1 MVSKAK
7 IKWIRSLEM
16 KKNRDREQLF
26 VAEGNKLVSELIGAL
41 ACEWMLAE
49 PSWMAT
55 QGHLPARELEVAEEG
70 DLRKV
75 SLLKSPQQVLAVFR
89 RPAAPVPE
97 GADRDGQL
105 MLALDGIQDPG
116 NLGTIIRLADWFGI
130 EHVVCSPDTA
140 DAFGPKAVQS
150 TMGALARVG
159 VHYTELESFLQGGTG
174 PRYGAFAEGDSL
186 YAHPL
191 SSGGILIMG
200 NEGNGIRPS
209 VEALIDRRLCIPS
222 FPASRTGAGAES
234 LNVAVATGIIC
245 AEFRRP
251 QKKTYSAE

>member
-7 IKWIRSLEM
+7 IKWIRSLEL
-16 KKNRDREQLF
+16 KKFRDRDGVF
-26 VAEGNKLVSELIGAL
+26 VAEGNKLVSELVGTF

-70 DLRKV
+70 DIRKV

-89 RPAAPVPE
+89 RPLPDLKD
-97 GADRDGQL
+97 ADPSLRL
-105 MLALDGIQDPG
+105 ILALDGVQDPG

-140 DAFGPKAVQS
+140 DAFGPKAVQA
-150 TMGALARVG
+150 TMGSLARVG
-159 VHYTELESFLQGGTG
+159 VHYAELETFLKDRTA
-174 PRYGAFAEGDSL
+174 PRYGAFRQGDSI
-186 YAHPL
+186 YGHPL
-191 SSGGILIMG
+191 SPNGVLVMG
-200 NEGNGIRPS
+200 SEGNGIRPS
-209 VEALIDRRLCIPS
+209 VEALLDRRLCIPPC
-222 FPASRTGAGAES
+222 PASRTGAES

-245 AEFRRP
+245 AEFRR
-251 QKKTYSAE
+251 QKEA